1 MVSAQFCRP
10 CLTGFIQRR
19 NPQVAPFAIEDG
31 FAIGAV
37 ASAQCF
43 LSCWTI
49 PGFSSAAGSAYRHS
63 PLEGFAIATRCPPGE
78 IRSDALDLPLC
89 ERHADALR
97 KVVPHLGQP
106 HNVGQGL
113 LLGLG
118 I

>member
-37 ASAQCF
+37 ASAQCSF
-43 LSCWTI
+43 RVGQSL
-49 PGFSSAAGSAYRHS
+49 GSAVRQEA
-63 PLEGFAIATRCPPGE
+63 PAVARRRGEFAIGPKGSPGG

-97 KVVPHLGQP
+97 KVVPHLGKA